1 MYPIYVQQEN
11 NDLSKRLDRVKALLK
26 EIETETAFFSTKA
39 PILYAVPAPSED
51 CIQIGGIIVCG
62 ASSLTEEQRQTLN
75 ALLLSFI

>member
-39 PILYAVPAPSED
+39 PIL
-51 CIQIGGIIVCG
+51 
-62 ASSLTEEQRQTLN
+62 
-75 ALLLSFI
+75 